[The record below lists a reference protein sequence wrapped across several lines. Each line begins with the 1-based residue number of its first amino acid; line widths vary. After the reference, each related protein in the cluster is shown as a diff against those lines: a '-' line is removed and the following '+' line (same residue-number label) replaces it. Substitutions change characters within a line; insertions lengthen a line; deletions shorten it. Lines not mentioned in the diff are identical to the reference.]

1 MKLKRI
7 VFIVLM
13 LLPAAYVACL
23 RLNPGLAMA
32 WREHVSLPLLS
43 LMRVV
48 GDSLPFSLLESSA
61 LLLAAILAACFAAE
75 LLRRGAARALSGV
88 LRRIVCLLLAL
99 LWLYLG
105 MWYPLYFGKDHVCEV
120 GSADLAAN
128 CEILIE
134 RLNASP
140 LVFEQTMD
148 LPVKRAVLPVWL
160 RAGRLAGFC
169 AFFTGEAF
177 VDPDLPDCT
186 LPFVAMHERM
196 HLLGHAGE
204 GAANIAAWQV
214 CMELGGPWAESAML
228 WALHYSM
235 GSLREMNPIR
245 HASLV
250 QAMDDAT
257 YAAFLRC
264 GGSSQPSPLSGAM
277 QWLCTLLGISES
289 VQDYDILASYLAAA
303 MPRCYNDL

>member
-7 VFIVLM
+7 IFIVLM

-23 RLNPGLAMA
+23 RLNPGLAA
-32 WREHVSLPLLS
+32 LWKEHVSLPLLG
-43 LMRVV
+43 LMRML
-48 GDSLPFSLLESSA
+48 GDSLPFSLLETSA
-61 LLLAAILAACFAAE
+61 LLLAAVLAACFAAE
-75 LLRRGAARALSGV
+75 LLRRGVARALARL
-88 LRRIVCLLLAL
+88 LRRIACMLLAL

-105 MWYPLYFGKDHVCEV
+105 MWYPLYFGKEYVFEA
-120 GSADLAAN
+120 GSADLAAS
-128 CEILIE
+128 CEVLIE
-134 RLNASP
+134 CLNATP
-140 LVFEQTMD
+140 LVFEQTME
-148 LPVKRAVLPVWL
+148 LPVKRAVFPVWL

-204 GAANIAAWQV
+204 GAANIAAWQA
-214 CMELGGPWAESAML
+214 CMELGGPWADSAML

-235 GSLREMNPIR
+235 GSLREMNPAR
-245 HASLV
+245 HARLV

-264 GGSSQPSPLSGAM
+264 GGSYRPSPLSGGM

-289 VQDYDILASYLAAA
+289 VQDYDILASHLAAA